1 MWSLSLSFALLVANF
16 ARSDLFTEWERF
28 KEVHQ
33 KEYSQEEDL
42 YRQGVFFTNL
52 RRIAK
57 LNQDAR
63 GRAKFAVNKFA
74 AMTPSEFKEM
84 LTFVP
89 HEYIAAPLFDPKTP
103 TFARGAT
110 IDWRTKGAITDV
122 KDQGQ
127 CGSCWAFSAVE
138 ETESMWI
145 LKGKSK
151 VELSVQ
157 QVVSCDSVD
166 GACNGG
172 DTPTAYAYIQSAG
185 GLESEDDY
193 PYSSGGGDNGTCN
206 FDKSKLAGG
215 NNNGFVY
222 ASPACQSNDPD
233 CRKVDEAKLL
243 QSLGTAP
250 ISICVVADPWQFYD
264 SGVMTHDQC
273 DGKFAD
279 LDHCVQ
285 LVGYNADPSDGK
297 YWIVRN
303 SWGSDWGESGYI
315 WLEYGFNTCGVAD
328 EATIP
333 KIVV

>member
-1 MWSLSLSFALLVANF
+1 MWIAFALLVATF
-16 ARSDLFTEWERF
+16 ARSDLFTQWEQF
-28 KEVHQ
+28 KELHQ
-33 KEYSQEEDL
+33 KEYSPEEEL
-42 YRQGVFFTNL
+42 YRQGVFLTNL
-52 RRIAK
+52 RRIAQ
-57 LNQDAR
+57 LNEKAA
-63 GRAKFAVNKFA
+63 GRTKFAINKFA
-74 AMTPSEFKEM
+74 ALTPAEFKEM
-84 LTFVP
+84 LTFRP
-89 HEYIAAPLFDPKTP
+89 HEYVPAPLFTPKTT
-103 TFARGAT
+103 TFPRDAAT

-157 QVVSCDSVD
+157 QVVSCDTLD
-166 GACNGG
+166 GGCNGG
-172 DTPTAYAYIQSAG
+172 DTPTAYAYIKSAG

-193 PYSSGGGDNGTCN
+193 PYQSGGGDNGTCS
-206 FDKSKLAGG
+206 FDRSKIAGG

-222 ASPACQSNDPD
+222 ASPACESNDPD
-233 CRKVDEAKLL
+233 CTKVDEAKLL
-243 QSLGTAP
+243 QSLGAAP

-264 SGVMTHDQC
+264 SGVMAHDSC

-285 LVGYNADPSDGK
+285 LVGYNSDPNDGK
-297 YWIVRN
+297 YWMVRN
-303 SWGSDWGESGYI
+303 SWGSDWGVSGYI

-333 KIVV
+333 TIVA